1 MQVTQDKL
9 VYGALAL
16 AALVIIGLLLKKFV
30 MKEGFGDRRPIYNN
44 FREASD
50 LFQDAGVQEVEK
62 AVNEVLVEKYADI
75 VSDKTDLTGAFPG
88 PVNEADVDPILKN
101 QNFLEAADVV
111 GSVREP
117 LRNSVIDLRGAPII
131 PKQVL
136 SPWNNSTSSLT
147 HGMGLQSENNLM

>member
-1 MQVTQDKL
+1 MQVTQEQL
-9 VYGALAL
+9 AYGALAL
-16 AALVIIGLLLKKFV
+16 AALVVIGLLLNKFV
-30 MKEGFGDRRPIYNN
+30 LSEGFGDRRPIYNN

-62 AVNEVLVEKYADI
+62 AVNEVLVEKYADM
-75 VSDKTDLTGAFPG
+75 VSSTTDLTGAFPG

-101 QNFLEAADVV
+101 QNFLEAADIV

-117 LRNSVIDLRGAPII
+117 LRNSVIDLRGAPVI

-136 SPWNNSTSSLT
+136 SPWNNSTSAIT
-147 HGMGLQSENNLM
+147 HNMGLQSESMV